1 MEDKV
6 DIGALKERLSRNI
19 EDVDAAL
26 SLGNVYYDMND
37 APSAIL
43 YYRHVLDIKPEMP
56 NVLTDMGAMYWR
68 NDDIGLAE
76 KAFRDAIAVDS
87 VFGAAYLNLG
97 FLLRDAKGNLTEA
110 RAIWNQLL
118 AVNPQHELA
127 GKARELLRETAL
139 SAN

>member
-1 MEDKV
+1 MEDKI
-6 DIGALKERLSRNI
+6 DIGAFKERLNRDIDDI
-19 EDVDAAL
+19 EAAL
-26 SLGNVYYDMND
+26 SLGNAYYDVND

-43 YYRHVLDIKPEMP
+43 YYRRVLDINPDMP

-110 RAIWNQLL
+110 RAIWNQFLE
-118 AVNPQHELA
+118 ANPQHELA
-127 GKARELLRETAL
+127 GKARDLLRET
-139 SAN
+139 SQSVN

>member
-1 MEDKV
+1 MEDKI
-6 DIGALKERLSRNI
+6 DIGALKERLNKNV
-19 EDVDAAL
+19 EDVEAAL

-43 YYRHVLDIKPEMP
+43 YYRHVLDIDPGLP

-68 NDDIGLAE
+68 NDDISLAE
-76 KAFRDAIAVDS
+76 KAFREAIAVDS

-110 RAIWNQLL
+110 RAVWNQFVE
-118 AVNPQHELA
+118 VNPQHELA
-127 GKARELLRETAL
+127 GKARELLRETAF
-139 SAN
+139 SVN

>member
-1 MEDKV
+1 MEDKI
-6 DIGALKERLSRNI
+6 DIGALKERLNRDI
-19 EDVDAAL
+19 DDMDAAL
-26 SLGNVYYDMND
+26 SLANAYYDVND

-43 YYRHVLDIKPEMP
+43 YYRRVLDINPDMP

-110 RAIWNQLL
+110 RAIWNQFLE
-118 AVNPQHELA
+118 VNPQHELA
-127 GKARELLRETAL
+127 GKAKDLLRETSL
-139 SAN
+139 SVN